1 MEQRLSENIKKI
13 YGTISHTAMRAGR
26 DPHEVRLIA
35 VTKKVAADDVVKAIE
50 IGQRDF
56 GESRVQEF
64 REKLEDIR
72 DLMGVSPGRKALRG
86 YRPRWHLIGHLQK
99 NKAKAAVE
107 LFGLIHSVDSEGLAE
122 MLNEA
127 AAKID
132 KTQRILIQVKLS
144 DEESKY
150 GIEKDKLI
158 ELLRL
163 IKGMNNLK
171 PEGLMTIPPYFDDPQ
186 EVRPYFRELRD
197 IRDRAEAEGFHL
209 PELSMGMSH
218 DFEVAVEEGA
228 TMVRVGTA
236 IFGERR
242 KEEV

>member
-1 MEQRLSENIKKI
+1 MEQRLSENIKTI
-13 YGTISHTAMRAGR
+13 YRRISHSAMRAGR
-26 DPHEVRLIA
+26 EPNEVRLIA
-35 VTKKVAADDVVKAIE
+35 VTKKVAADAVVSALE

-64 REKLEDIR
+64 REKLEEIR
-72 DLMGVSPGRKALRG
+72 GMLAAPQGVKTLRG

-99 NKAKAAVE
+99 NKTKMAVE
-107 LFGLIHSVDSEGLAE
+107 LFDLIHSVDSEELAE
-122 MLNEA
+122 ALDKSA
-127 AAKID
+127 GKIN
-132 KTQRILIQVKLS
+132 KVQRILIQVKLS

-150 GIEKDKLI
+150 GIEKENVY

-163 IKGMNNLK
+163 VGIMKNLK
-171 PEGLMTIPPYFDDPQ
+171 VEGVMTIPPYFEDPG
-186 EVRPYFRELRD
+186 EVRGYFRELRE
-197 IRDRAEAEGFHL
+197 IRDRAETKGFSL

-236 IFGERR
+236 IFGERG
-242 KEEV
+242 KEQA